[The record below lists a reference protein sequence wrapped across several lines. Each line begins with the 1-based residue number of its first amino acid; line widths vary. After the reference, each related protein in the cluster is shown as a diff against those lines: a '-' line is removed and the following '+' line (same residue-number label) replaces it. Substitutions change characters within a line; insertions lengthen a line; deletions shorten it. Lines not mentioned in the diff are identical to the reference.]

1 VHEKRAML
9 DWWGPVLYEYYS
21 STEGGGTTV
30 RPGEWLEHPGTVGRA
45 WDGAEIAILDEA
57 GRELPPGETGLVYIR
72 NNEPFVYHNAP
83 EKTARARREDLFTV
97 GDLGFVDE
105 DGWLFLTDRR
115 ADLII
120 SGGVNIYPA
129 EVEEVLLAHPAVA
142 DVAVVG
148 LPDDDLGTKVHAVV
162 EAVPEAV
169 PGAALGREIR
179 RFCEQRMARFKRPRT
194 ISFRRVPRS
203 ATGKVNHSA
212 LRRKL
217 LGGQKGDERHVRDS
231 A

>member
-1 VHEKRAML
+1 
-9 DWWGPVLYEYYS
+9 
-21 STEGGGTTV
+21 
-30 RPGEWLEHPGTVGRA
+30 
-45 WDGAEIAILDEA
+45 
-57 GRELPPGETGLVYIR
+57 
-72 NNEPFVYHNAP
+72 
-83 EKTARARREDLFTV
+83 
-97 GDLGFVDE
+97 
-105 DGWLFLTDRR
+105 
-115 ADLII
+115 
-120 SGGVNIYPA
+120 VNIYPA

-148 LPDDDLGTKVHAVV
+148 LPDDDLGSKVHAVV

-169 PGAALGREIR
+169 PGAALGHEIR

-203 ATGKVNHSA
+203 ATGKLNRSA

-217 LGGQKGDERHVRDS
+217 LGSQKGDERHVRDS